1 MIGRNVEEAFVN
13 TLEGLFDALYFPE
26 VQGQAESFIRKLGK
40 AVFEEEIRR
49 GQSRESGTRPTPSVI
64 LSCYLDAFP
73 HALARDQ
80 PEQANA
86 AQVLISSIVQDLV
99 SMSTQPNVSAQ
110 EVILIL
116 HQVANRFTALC
127 LDDSWIRKSAGC
139 SGIKIMTQTP
149 LLGPKW
155 VMDREAELYRT
166 LLLILKDL
174 PSELP
179 RDVEDVVEVLMTI
192 IQMCNAHL
200 DLHGESGPQA
210 RTKLVQTVGI
220 FFQELHSPNL
230 LVRQAAQ
237 KAIGLLVDI
246 SGRPAVELLMP
257 HRDRMLM
264 GIYTK
269 PLRALPF
276 SKQIG
281 MIEAIRYCVSLDPP
295 LVELNDELLRLLH
308 ETLALADA
316 DDSQLLGSR
325 NIRQS
330 GLEVIKLRVACIKLL
345 TASMPL
351 TDFFSRQHQT
361 RQRYVCSTTFPVK
374 PC

>member
-1 MIGRNVEEAFVN
+1 M
-13 TLEGLFDALYFPE
+13 
-26 VQGQAESFIRKLGK
+26 
-40 AVFEEEIRR
+40 
-49 GQSRESGTRPTPSVI
+49 
-64 LSCYLDAFP
+64 SCYLDAFP

-80 PEQANA
+80 PEQADKA
-86 AQVLISSIVQDLV
+86 RAVIFSIVQDLV
-99 SMSTQPNVSAQ
+99 SMNSRPNVTQ
-110 EVILIL
+110 EIMSIL
-116 HQVANRFTALC
+116 HQIANRFTALC
-127 LDDSWIRKSAGC
+127 LDDSWTRKSAGC
-139 SGIKIMTQTP
+139 NGIKIMAQTSE
-149 LLGPKW
+149 LGPKW
-155 VMDREAELYRT
+155 IMDREMDLYRT
-166 LLLILKDL
+166 LLHVLKDL
-174 PSELP
+174 PSDLP
-179 RDVEDVVEVLMTI
+179 RDVDDVIEVLLTVLRI
-192 IQMCNAHL
+192 SNGQL
-200 DLHGESGPQA
+200 DFHGEGANQA
-210 RTKLVQTVGI
+210 RARVIHIVGI
-220 FFQELHSPNL
+220 LFPELQSPNP

-237 KAIGLLVDI
+237 QCIGLLVDI
-246 SGRPAVELLMP
+246 SSRPAVELLLP

-316 DDSQLLGSR
+316 DDSQLLGPRSP
-325 NIRQS
+325 RQG

-361 RQRYVCSTTFPVK
+361 RQR
-374 PC
+374 